1 MRGSGNSAPFVSF
14 LPCFYFTVV
23 LDPRL
28 DWDVLGGSVSD
39 SRPLCSVC
47 PFSGGHPNS
56 SLFLAT
62 HLALLHLGG
71 VARTKWP
78 DLQGK
83 EIDSTSIGGES
94 QSSFPLVDKNY

>member
-1 MRGSGNSAPFVSF
+1 
-14 LPCFYFTVV
+14 
-23 LDPRL
+23 
-28 DWDVLGGSVSD
+28 
-39 SRPLCSVC
+39 
-47 PFSGGHPNS
+47 
-56 SLFLAT
+56 
-62 HLALLHLGG
+62 LALLHLGG